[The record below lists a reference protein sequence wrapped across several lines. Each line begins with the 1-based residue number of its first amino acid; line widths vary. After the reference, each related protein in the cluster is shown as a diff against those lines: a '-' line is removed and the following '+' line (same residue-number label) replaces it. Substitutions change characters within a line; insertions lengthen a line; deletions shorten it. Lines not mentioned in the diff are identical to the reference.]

1 MQPQA
6 PLTLDTPRLRLRPF
20 TGADLDAFAAM
31 SADAEVMRFIGDGSV
46 IDRAMS
52 WRALAG
58 MLGHWA
64 LRGYGQW
71 AIERK
76 SDGLL
81 LGRTGFIDPEG
92 WPGFELGWLLGHA
105 HWGQGYA
112 FEATQAALREA
123 PALQQGRPL
132 ISLIRPANEPS
143 IRLAERLGAR
153 RTGELELL
161 GGPCWVYTHA

>member
-1 MQPQA
+1 MHPLA
-6 PLTLDTPRLRLRPF
+6 PLELDTPRLRLRPF
-20 TGADLDAFAAM
+20 TGADLDAFAAL

-46 IDRAMS
+46 LDRAMS

-76 SDGLL
+76 SDGVL

-92 WPGFELGWLLGHA
+92 WPGFELGWLLARA

-112 FEATQAALREA
+112 FEATQAVLGVMAGPR
-123 PALQQGRPL
+123 QGREM
-132 ISLIRPANEPS
+132 ISLIRPGNEPS
-143 IRLAERLGAR
+143 ARLAERLGAR

-161 GGPCWVYTHA
+161 GGPCWVYTHP